1 MNGSRNA
8 PSATSPSSRRKDP
21 SSQHTDSSHG
31 NERRVATPRADLI
44 VVKVG
49 ERYFKHPVRA
59 QEKASTFVAKIAKA
73 TRKPGT
79 SRKSI
84 FRSSVGKIVYAY
96 SVYPRDTTKIVRENA
111 KGERTVGRLVNG
123 RFRAIPAK
131 SM

>member
-8 PSATSPSSRRKDP
+8 PSATSRRKEP
-21 SSQHTDSSHG
+21 SSQLAHNSHA

-49 ERYFKHPVRA
+49 DRYFKHPVRA

-84 FRSSVGKIVYAY
+84 FRSSVGKTVYAY

-123 RFRAIPAK
+123 RFRALPAK